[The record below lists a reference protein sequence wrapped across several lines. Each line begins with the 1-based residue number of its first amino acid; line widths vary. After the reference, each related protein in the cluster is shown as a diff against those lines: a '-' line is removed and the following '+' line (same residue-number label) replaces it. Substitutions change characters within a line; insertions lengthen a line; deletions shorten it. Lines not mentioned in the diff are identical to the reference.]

1 MNITEL
7 HEEEFLDFL
16 AAEIQNGKEILS
28 SEYPIQQDKIN
39 SLLSKQTPEG
49 LDYLVSLAEDKEFR
63 SKFYSISKIG
73 FFLLAAL
80 IYKEEHR
87 RGICLHIFQTCKSL
101 DDIQF
106 LLTSFKHLLWRYEFR
121 TDDSNGKDL
130 LHFISDKQLSPFCTQ
145 ILIENL
151 AFHKVDVLKRLM
163 FLFYENNYTAH
174 SLSLMES
181 LESYVKGASPEN
193 VDNKQ

>member
-63 SKFYSISKIG
+63 SKFYL
-73 FFLLAAL
+73 FFHRIQLVYL
-80 IYKEEHR
+80 I
-87 RGICLHIFQTCKSL
+87 
-101 DDIQF
+101 
-106 LLTSFKHLLWRYEFR
+106 
-121 TDDSNGKDL
+121 
-130 LHFISDKQLSPFCTQ
+130 
-145 ILIENL
+145 
-151 AFHKVDVLKRLM
+151 KR
-163 FLFYENNYTAH
+163 
-174 SLSLMES
+174 
-181 LESYVKGASPEN
+181 
-193 VDNKQ
+193 